1 MPTQMPIFET
11 SRLLIRRLKQS
22 DLAPFHEMQSDPE
35 VMRYASG
42 EPEDKPGNTASLN
55 RCIEA
60 YATPGNRFRIW
71 AVEEK
76 STGKWVGTCA
86 LVAADEFKLPD
97 DWVYASETLPKQIDE
112 IGYRFLRSEWGKG
125 WGGEV
130 CHGLIDYCIEQLGV
144 STLLAQVDTRNVAS
158 VRILDRSKLKHLQ
171 GFAAP
176 TSGCDRV
183 YLWQRGENE

>member
-1 MPTQMPIFET
+1 
-11 SRLLIRRLKQS
+11 
-22 DLAPFHEMQSDPE
+22 MQSDPE
-35 VMRYASG
+35 VMRYTSG
-42 EPEDKPGNTASLN
+42 KPKDKPGNTAELN

-60 YATPGNRFRIW
+60 YKTPENRFRIW
-71 AVEEK
+71 AIEEK
-76 STGKWVGTCA
+76 LTEKWIGTCA
-86 LVAADEFKLPD
+86 VVAADEFKLPA
-97 DWVYASETLPKQIDE
+97 DWAEASGQLSGPIDE
-112 IGYRFLRSEWGKG
+112 IGYRFLQSKWGKG

-176 TSGCDRV
+176 TCGCDRV